1 MAGGQSRHPW
11 YTRLGRKMRLD
22 YLRILRTK
30 GAPSQVARGVGY
42 GIFVEL
48 IFFPT
53 LGLAFFL
60 MYPLNKFGKGH
71 MGASLAG
78 FVFAKLFAFLTIPPS
93 FILGSKILGLPDY
106 KEEFLDGETMK
117 PLGDIWG
124 VVKKL
129 FSDGDLLKALAGWT
143 TGATVFGLVIGLI
156 GFFIARV
163 GLRKYQTRRQA
174 RREELLAQK
183 EANAKAVSD

>member
-1 MAGGQSRHPW
+1 MAGGQSRHSW
-11 YTRLGRKMRLD
+11 HTRLGRKMRLD

-93 FILGSKILGLPDY
+93 FILGSKILGLPNY
-106 KEEFLDGETMK
+106 KDKFLDGETMR
-117 PLGDIWG
+117 PLGEIWG

-143 TGATVFGLVIGLI
+143 TGAAVFGMVIGLI
-156 GFFIARV
+156 GFFIARA
-163 GLRKYQTRRQA
+163 GLRKYQARRQA
-174 RREELLAQK
+174 RREGLLAQK
-183 EANAKAVSD
+183 EADAKAASG